1 MRYAKIRA
9 DGIVENIIVAD
20 QEHIDTL
27 DDAASWVAA
36 PDGTIDELER
46 SGVMPAT
53 VGGLY
58 KDGKFIRPRPFISW
72 TLDANDQWVA
82 PKPMPTDGKSPYAWS
97 EATGE
102 WEAVPVITYTQPIGE
117 VAP

>member
-9 DGIVENIIVAD
+9 DSIVENIIVAD
-20 QEHIDTL
+20 ADYIATL
-27 DDAASWVAA
+27 DDAKSWVAS

-58 KDGKFIRPRPFISW
+58 KDGNFIRPRPFISW
-72 TLDANDQWVA
+72 TLDADNKWVA
-82 PKPMPTDGKSPYAWS
+82 PKPMPSDGKCPYAWS
-97 EATGE
+97 
-102 WEAVPVITYTQPIGE
+102 
-117 VAP
+117 

>member
-1 MRYAKIRA
+1 MTTRYAKIRA

-20 QEHIDTL
+20 ADYIAALADSDTYV
-27 DDAASWVAA
+27 DAQA
-36 PDGTIDELER
+36 GTIDGP
-46 SGVMPAT
+46 SNGGKAAT

-82 PKPMPTDGKSPYAWS
+82 PKPMPTDGKSP
-97 EATGE
+97 
-102 WEAVPVITYTQPIGE
+102 
-117 VAP
+117 

>member
-1 MRYAKIRA
+1 MNFAKIRA

-20 QEHIDTL
+20 QAYIDAL
-27 DDAASWVAA
+27 DDAASWVDAQS
-36 PDGTIDELER
+36 GTIDDP
-46 SGVMPAT
+46 SNGGKAAT

-72 TLDANDQWVA
+72 TLDANNKWVA
-82 PKPMPTDGKSPYAWS
+82 PKPMPSDGKCPYAWS

-102 WEAVPVITYTQPIGE
+102 WEAVPVVTYTTPIGV